1 MSDTSL
7 LFVKFWCTLLVTIS
21 LLAKETHAQTLRFDQ
36 ESYTVIE
43 HAGNLFF
50 AVELENS
57 YSSGLTIFVRTEPIS
72 DAPNMAVTDID
83 ATECPPS
90 GADYAT
96 RRVRLT
102 INRGD
107 LISDQGEVPICDDD
121 IPEEAEIFNLAIER
135 VETTGLNQPIT
146 IPDTSAQVTIQAND
160 SASLSLRI
168 PERSVEEGETISLNV
183 SAIID
188 PENPINASYTIRLCQ
203 NSSCDNNDPNA
214 PNSADPNDYSGAQT
228 RIEPIP
234 TATETET
241 INIVT
246 VDDTII
252 EGEETLWITI
262 EVLDQSRLGLDLK
275 NERGGLL
282 EPIAIA
288 IEDNDTAII
297 GFLLPEGASEIIVE
311 EGGNASLVITT
322 LAADGSPIDQ
332 SLNLNR
338 PATLQIM
345 TEDGSAI
352 GGTDLS
358 PDPVETEQDYLTLN
372 TSATIQNMSVT
383 LFIETTDDAL
393 LESEEI
399 LSVMV
404 SSRDEFFNQRLL
416 QLHPQQRQVQVRILD
431 NDQVQI
437 RLNINQEPSECSVQI
452 EEERL
457 VEGLSV
463 TVFEDQGTCIPIR
476 VEMLSTRDTIL
487 LREDITVRLKID
499 QDNGTAE
506 IRDYSEFT
514 SAETILFYPLSFSA
528 GTQIDSGNPAV
539 QNTEILIVND
549 EELEGRETFLIEL
562 EESELISVQR
572 VGEPFINVT
581 IIDDDFQEIELD
593 VSITSNEN
601 GRIEIEETA
610 ATFLISLGLTIPQGT
625 VVANADVSA
634 QVEFL
639 PSNAAILG
647 QDFQLDDATLEEI
660 QLNQLDFVLNE
671 ETLRR
676 TLFLSIE
683 DDTTVEESETLTVR
697 VSYAMERG
705 RLIWNYED
713 FRNCQTGAP
722 IRDPQASEGCVE
734 ITIIDND
741 SARIGVLL
749 QTDQGSPQACGYD
762 LIGAGLSV
770 AEGERLR
777 LSFCLESPISS
788 DLMVEVTISSL
799 ESDNPDSIND
809 YAFEQ
814 GLNSVIFQTGEV
826 THNPSDLQ
834 LIIEDRNAMN
844 RLEPAENFIISLKT
858 ILLSPTPIE
867 ERVSLVQD
875 QIPITFLEQTP
886 PQWRISGTQ
895 NILEGSSALYTLEY
909 TLAQGLSAA
918 DSISITLTLAPPI
931 TESDLSLDQQF
942 DDFSIPDGV
951 SAESYLY
958 QILLEESAG
967 GNLDVIRAGETS
979 VRVTFFEN
987 SVRAF
992 TFRLGVRDDNR
1003 FEGSETFE
1011 IILSDPQIQGRSI
1024 CGNVTECSGGLTPTR
1039 STIQTEIQE
1048 TPREL
1053 GLLSQLATP
1062 VILRTSA
1069 PIVSDL
1075 VKDQVFQVLKERR
1088 TRLPRVRRGEIDLD
1102 VDGLLNEQERA
1113 RLETESSLRNW
1124 NVWVSGRWTTLSAG
1138 VNVDLTGNL
1147 VHIWSGL
1154 DYRMSENSTL
1164 GLIAGYE
1171 ESEVKVDEIEGVFS
1185 GTGYGGGVYG
1195 GLSFADSAII
1205 VDANLVWMLLEYDS
1219 QTNYDPV
1226 AQEQNALITS
1236 TFTAQRVMAAVNISG
1251 TYASGALTVRPSLSV
1266 LWANEWQEGYRN
1278 IPEQEYNFTQ
1288 VLAGPEV
1295 RYRLRID
1302 SRLWIEPFVEVKAEY
1317 TVADSLEGVSLPNL
1331 EIGEQAF
1338 GLDPDQTFDSQ
1349 ARGGLSLNFYDVLFE
1364 VEGTYM
1370 GLLADTYSGIS
1381 AQGAIS
1387 YRWGRGL
1394 VIGLK
1399 NRYDRER
1406 VSFSMT
1412 MDMPF

>member
-1 MSDTSL
+1 M
-7 LFVKFWCTLLVTIS
+7 
-21 LLAKETHAQTLRFDQ
+21 
-36 ESYTVIE
+36 
-43 HAGNLFF
+43 
-50 AVELENS
+50 
-57 YSSGLTIFVRTEPIS
+57 
-72 DAPNMAVTDID
+72 
-83 ATECPPS
+83 
-90 GADYAT
+90 
-96 RRVRLT
+96 
-102 INRGD
+102 
-107 LISDQGEVPICDDD
+107 
-121 IPEEAEIFNLAIER
+121 
-135 VETTGLNQPIT
+135 
-146 IPDTSAQVTIQAND
+146 
-160 SASLSLRI
+160 
-168 PERSVEEGETISLNV
+168 
-183 SAIID
+183 
-188 PENPINASYTIRLCQ
+188 
-203 NSSCDNNDPNA
+203 
-214 PNSADPNDYSGAQT
+214 
-228 RIEPIP
+228 
-234 TATETET
+234 
-241 INIVT
+241 
-246 VDDTII
+246 
-252 EGEETLWITI
+252 
-262 EVLDQSRLGLDLK
+262 DLK
-275 NERGGLL
+275 NERGDVL

-297 GFLLPEGASEIIVE
+297 GFLLSEGASEIIVE

-352 GGTDLS
+352 GGTETN
-358 PDPVETEQDYLTLN
+358 PNPVDTEQDYFTLN
-372 TSATIQNMSVT
+372 TSETIQDMSLT
-383 LFIETTDDAL
+383 LSIETTDDAL
-393 LESEEI
+393 LENEEI
-399 LSVMV
+399 FTVMV
-404 SSRDEFFNQRLL
+404 SSRDEFFTQRLL
-416 QLHPQQRQVQVRILD
+416 LLHPQQRQVQVRILD

-437 RLNINQEPSECSVQI
+437 RLDITRERSRCDVQI

-463 TVFEDQGTCIPIR
+463 TVLEDRGTCIPIR
-476 VEMLSTRDTIL
+476 VEMLSIRDTIL
-487 LREDITVRLKID
+487 LREDITVQLKID
-499 QDNGTAE
+499 QENGTAE

-514 SAETILFYPLSFSA
+514 SSETILFYPLSFPA
-528 GTQIDSGNPAV
+528 NTQITVRDPAV

-581 IIDDDFQEIELD
+581 IIDDEFQEIDLD

-601 GRIEIEETA
+601 GRIEIEETGG
-610 ATFLISLGLTIPQGT
+610 TLLISLGLTIPQGT
-625 VVANADVSA
+625 VVTNSDVAA

-639 PSNAAILG
+639 PGTATILG
-647 QDFQLDDATLEEI
+647 ENENDFQLDETTLEER
-660 QLNQLDFVLNE
+660 QGNQLDFVLNE

-683 DDTTVEESETLTVR
+683 DDSTVEEEETLTIR

-705 RLIWNYED
+705 SLIWNYED
-713 FRNCQTGAP
+713 FRNCQTGNP
-722 IRDPQASEGCVE
+722 LRDPQASEGCVE
-734 ITIIDND
+734 ITLIDND
-741 SARIGVLL
+741 SIRVGISL
-749 QTDQGSPQACGYD
+749 QTDQGSPQACGYEP
-762 LIGAGLSV
+762 IGAGLSV
-770 AEGERLR
+770 IEGERLR
-777 LSFCLESPISS
+777 LSFCLESPIDS
-788 DLMVEVTISSL
+788 DLMVEVSISSL
-799 ESDNPDSIND
+799 ESDNPDSMND
-809 YAFEQ
+809 YAFRQ
-814 GLNSVIFQTGEV
+814 GLNSVTFQTGQV
-826 THNPSDLQ
+826 SSNPESLE
-834 LIIEDRNAMN
+834 LIIEDRNATN
-844 RLEPAENFIISLKT
+844 RLEPAENFIIGLST
-858 ILLSPTPIE
+858 TLLSTVTFE
-867 ERVSLVQD
+867 ERVTLVQD

-886 PQWRISGTQ
+886 PEWRISGTQ
-895 NILEGSSALYTLEY
+895 NVSEGSSALYNLEY
-909 TLAQGLSAA
+909 TFDQGLSAE
-918 DSISITLTLAPPI
+918 DSISITLTLNPPI
-931 TESDLSLDQQF
+931 TEHELSLEQQF
-942 DDFSIPDGV
+942 DDFSIPEGV

-958 QILLEESAG
+958 DILFQEEQEIG
-967 GNLDVIRAGETS
+967 GDFDVIRAGETS

-987 SVRAF
+987 SVTRL
-992 TFRLGVRDDNR
+992 TFSLDIKDDNR

-1024 CGNVTECSGGLTPTR
+1024 CGNVTECSGGLTLSE
-1039 STIQTEIQE
+1039 STIRTEIQE

-1062 VILRTSA
+1062 VILRASA

-1088 TRLPRVRRGEIDLD
+1088 TRLPRIRRGEIDLD
-1102 VDGLLNEQERA
+1102 LDGILDERERA
-1113 RLETESSLRNW
+1113 RLETESSLPNW
-1124 NVWVSGRWTTLSAG
+1124 NAWVSGRWTSLSSG
-1138 VNVDLTGNL
+1138 VNADLTGNL
-1147 VHIWSGL
+1147 LHLWSGL
-1154 DYRMSENSTL
+1154 DYRMSENSTV

-1171 ESEVKVDEIEGVFS
+1171 NSEVKVDEVEGVFS

-1195 GLSFADSAII
+1195 GFSFGDSALI

-1219 QTNYDPV
+1219 QTNYDPL
-1226 AQEQNALITS
+1226 AQDQNALIRS
-1236 TFTAQRVMAAVNISG
+1236 VFTAQRVMAGVNISG
-1251 TYASGALTVRPSLSV
+1251 TYADGSFTIRPSLSV

-1302 SRLWIEPFVEVKAEY
+1302 SRLWIEPFVELKAEY
-1317 TVADSLEGVSLPNL
+1317 TVADRVEGVSLPNL

-1338 GLDPDQTFDSQ
+1338 GLDPDQTFDGQ